1 MNVLSLFDGL
11 GGCRI
16 ALDKL
21 GIEVNKYYSS
31 EIDKDVIKISS
42 HRYPDIIQLGDVTK
56 INQSMI
62 KGKIDLITAGSPC
75 QDLSIAGSRIGLSE
89 ITSLKQYLKLKKSG
103 FKFSGQS
110 YLFWEFIRLVREL
123 KPKYFFLENVRMD
136 DRWKYII
143 TKELGVLPL
152 MINSSVVSIQN
163 RERYYW
169 TNIPSVS
176 HPKTKDIPLSTVI
189 PSAIGG
195 YGKRGVWNEKLKRYV
210 SKGTTRKDGKV
221 NCITT
226 SRGTTGMVMLK
237 NKSIRRLTITE
248 AEVAQ
253 TLPKNYTK
261 VPGVSETARWHA
273 IGNGW
278 TIKVIVH
285 LFKGLKK

>member
-16 ALDKL
+16 ALEKA
-21 GIEVNKYYSS
+21 GIKVNNYYSS
-31 EIDKDVIKISS
+31 EINKNSIKISS
-42 HRYPDIIQLGDVTK
+42 HRYPDIINLGDVRN
-56 INQSMI
+56 INESMF
-62 KGKIDLITAGSPC
+62 KHKIDLITAGSPC
-75 QDLSIAGSRIGLSE
+75 QDLSIAGSKLGMEVI
-89 ITSLKQYLKLKKSG
+89 SLDQYLKLKKKG

-110 YLFWEFIRLVREL
+110 FLFWEFIRLVKEL
-123 KPKYFFLENVRMD
+123 KPKYFFLENVRME
-136 DRWKYII
+136 DRWKHVIS
-143 TKELGVLPL
+143 KELGVLPL
-152 MINSSVVSIQN
+152 MINSNVVSIQN

-169 TNIPSVS
+169 TNIPNVS
-176 HPKTKDIPLSTVI
+176 HPKVKDIPLTTVI
-189 PSAIGG
+189 PGAIGG
-195 YGKRGVWNEKLKRYV
+195 YGKRGVWNDKLDKYV
-210 SKGTTRKDGKV
+210 LTGTTRKDGKV

-226 SRGTTGMVMLK
+226 SKGNTSKVMYK
-237 NKSIRRLTITE
+237 NGKHRNLTIEE
-248 AEVAQ
+248 AEIAQ